1 MKSSNILD
9 LDEYTWGFGIEHEM
23 HVFHNPINSSKKI
36 KDFVIFDSNKA
47 LNRIIDEYNK
57 GTLKLSELE
66 LKVINSI
73 PFETSGRLCNEKW
86 VIKRVPVKMP
96 EFVTWK
102 PICSIK
108 NDRSIIGMTKDIIEL
123 RKIYFKILMKDAET
137 RKLIKKYGKLSDYPF
152 GMTRYLKVP
161 KVKNGTYI
169 FPKNSKGED
178 SVRPE
183 YNGSYHLTMTL
194 PHKENITR
202 SEFIKIHQNFCNQL
216 QWIEPL
222 LLTAYFT
229 GDESAPGSVR
239 EYVRGSFRVMI
250 IGWGNF
256 AGTDIRLLE
265 SGIGRYA
272 KTPTYWRKNFK
283 LYESDKLDP
292 CIPPSAVAKAENAIT
307 TLSSDIRTFGSTDPL
322 RPDHRESGIGMTV
335 PNGIEFR
342 IFDHFQ
348 DKYIESLCYLFSL
361 IAENSRVTKTH
372 GYVYQNKVW
381 IDTLHNIMKH
391 GYKAELSNSY
401 IRLLRE
407 KLGLK
412 IKTTSII
419 AYDVFCTIFDELYEK
434 NKNGKWSLIFN
445 NLSYKNN
452 KNNKKNKNIRQFQ
465 KKYESVPDVNKK
477 GWQFA
482 FMVKANRK
490 VKIMEKFN
498 LLSKYLNYVK
508 KISFDDF
515 KIIFLKIFGPN
526 WEKDII
532 DMAYFYNTLG
542 YVSLEKNSN
551 GTIKT
556 IILDRNI
563 SNYKN
568 FNKKIIDYFLNKQSV
583 AYNILR

>member
-9 LDEYTWGFGIEHEM
+9 LKKYTWGFGIEHEM
-23 HVFHNPINSSKKI
+23 HVFHKPKDSSKNI
-36 KDFVIFDSNKA
+36 KDFIIFDSSTA
-47 LNRIIDEYNK
+47 LNRIIDEYNNGK
-57 GTLKLSELE
+57 IKLTELE
-66 LKVINSI
+66 LKVIDSI

-102 PICSIK
+102 PICSLD
-108 NDRSIIGMTKDIIEL
+108 NDRSLIGMTKDIIEL
-123 RKIYFKILMKDAET
+123 REIYFNILMKDKET
-137 RKLIKKYGKLSDYPF
+137 RELVRKYGKLSDYPF

-161 KVKNGTYI
+161 KIKNNTYI

-194 PHKENITR
+194 PHKENISR
-202 SEFIKIHQNFCNQL
+202 DEFIKIHQNFCNQL

-229 GDESAPGSVR
+229 GDENAPGSTKK
-239 EYVRGSFRVMI
+239 YVRGSFRVMI

-256 AGTDIRLLE
+256 AGTDIRLLDT
-265 SGIGRYA
+265 GIGRYA
-272 KTPTYWRKNFK
+272 KTPTYWRDNFE
-283 LYESDKLDP
+283 LYESEKLDP
-292 CIPPSAVAKAENAIT
+292 CIPPSAAAKAEKAIT

-361 IAENSRVTKTH
+361 IAENSRITKTH
-372 GYVYQNKVW
+372 GYVYKNKVW
-381 IDTLHNIMKH
+381 IEEIQNIMTH
-391 GYKAELSNSY
+391 GYKAELSTSY
-401 IRLLRE
+401 IKLLRE

-419 AYDVFCTIFDELYEK
+419 AYDVFCTVFDELYEK
-434 NKNGKWSLIFN
+434 NKSGKWSLIFN
-445 NLSYKNN
+445 GLKY
-452 KNNKKNKNIRQFQ
+452 NKKSNNIKLFQ
-465 KKYESVPDVNKK
+465 KKFESVPDVNKK

-482 FMVKANRK
+482 FMVKANRNT
-490 VKIMEKFN
+490 KIIDNFN

-508 KISFDDF
+508 KISFDKF
-515 KIIFLKIFGPN
+515 NLTLLKIFGIS
-526 WEKDII
+526 WEKDVI
-532 DMAYFYNTLG
+532 DIAYFYNTIG

-551 GTIKT
+551 GTIKS
-556 IILDRNI
+556 IILNHKIRG
-563 SNYKN
+563 YKN
-568 FNKKIIDYFLNKQSV
+568 FNKLIIDYFLNIQTAS
-583 AYNILR
+583 YNILR

>member
-9 LDEYTWGFGIEHEM
+9 LKKYTWGFGIEHEM
-23 HVFHNPINSSKKI
+23 HVFHKPKDSSKNI
-36 KDFVIFDSNKA
+36 KDFIIFDSSTA
-47 LNRIIDEYNK
+47 LNRIIDEYNNGK
-57 GTLKLSELE
+57 IKLTELE
-66 LKVINSI
+66 LKVIDSI

-102 PICSIK
+102 PICSLE
-108 NDRSIIGMTKDIIEL
+108 NDRSLIGMTKDIIEL
-123 RKIYFKILMKDAET
+123 REIYFNILMKDKET
-137 RKLIKKYGKLSDYPF
+137 KALVRKYGKLSDYPF

-161 KVKNGTYI
+161 KIKNNTYT

-194 PHKENITR
+194 PHKANISR
-202 SEFIKIHQNFCNQL
+202 AEFIKIHQNFCNQL

-229 GDESAPGSVR
+229 GDENAPGSSKK
-239 EYVRGSFRVMI
+239 YVRGSFRVMI

-265 SGIGRYA
+265 TGIGRYA
-272 KTPTYWRKNFK
+272 KTPTYWRDNFE
-283 LYESDKLDP
+283 LYESEKLDP
-292 CIPPSAVAKAENAIT
+292 CIPPSAAAKAEKAIT

-348 DKYIESLCYLFSL
+348 DKYIESLSYLFSL
-361 IAENSRVTKTH
+361 IAENSRVTKTE
-372 GYVYQNKVW
+372 GYVYKNKIW
-381 IDTLHNIMKH
+381 IDELQNIMTH
-391 GYKAELSNSY
+391 GYKAELSEEY
-401 IRLLRE
+401 IKLLRE

-419 AYDVFCTIFDELYEK
+419 AYDVFCTVFDELYEK

-445 NLSYKNN
+445 GLKY
-452 KNNKKNKNIRQFQ
+452 NKKSNNIKLFQ
-465 KKYESVPDVNKK
+465 KKFEAVPDVNKK

-482 FMVKANRK
+482 FMVKANRNS
-490 VKIMEKFN
+490 KIIDNFN

-508 KISFDDF
+508 KISFDKF
-515 KIIFLKIFGPN
+515 KLTFLKIFGIS
-526 WEKDII
+526 WVKDVVDI
-532 DMAYFYNTLG
+532 AYFYNTIG
-542 YVSLEKNSN
+542 NIKLEKNSN
-551 GTIKT
+551 GTIKS
-556 IILDRNI
+556 IILKNKIRG
-563 SNYKN
+563 YKN
-568 FNKKIIDYFLNKQSV
+568 FNKLITEYFLNKQS
-583 AYNILR
+583 ASYNILR